1 MKIEITKEIIF
12 RTARSGG
19 KGGQNVNKVETMVE
33 GYFSIRDSALL
44 TPEQKRVLEHKL
56 ASKINSDGFL
66 QVRSQVHRTQLGN
79 KAEVIRKMHALLE
92 SGLKKQKRRIA
103 TFPGGVIHHHAQ
115 IERHLN
121 QFLTQM
127 WCDLFA
133 PMSPPIELDYSCH
146 TLILDDPTGEGR

>member
-44 TPEQKRVLEHKL
+44 TPEQKLVLEHKL
-56 ASKINSDGFL
+56 ASRINSDGVL

-79 KAEVIRKMHALLE
+79 KAEVVRKMHALLE
-92 SGLKKQKRRIA
+92 ASLKRKKPRIA
-103 TFPGGVIHHHAQ
+103 TRPTAAAKERR
-115 IERHLN
+115 IEEKKR
-121 QFLTQM
+121 QGR
-127 WCDLFA
+127 A
-133 PMSPPIELDYSCH
+133 K
-146 TLILDDPTGEGR
+146 EGRKKMRGEE

>member
-1 MKIEITKEIIF
+1 MMKIEITKEIIF

-19 KGGQNVNKVETMVE
+19 AGGQNVNKVETMVE

-44 TPEQKRVLEHKL
+44 TAEQKRILEHKL

-92 SGLKKQKRRIA
+92 AGLKKEKRRIA
-103 TFPGGVIHHHAQ
+103 TKPTAAARERR
-115 IERHLN
+115 IEEKKR
-121 QFLTQM
+121 QSRAKEGRRRTRG
-127 WCDLFA
+127 
-133 PMSPPIELDYSCH
+133 
-146 TLILDDPTGEGR
+146 DDPL

>member
-1 MKIEITKEIIF
+1 MKIEISKEIIF

-44 TPEQKRVLEHKL
+44 TPEQKLVLEHKL
-56 ASKINSDGFL
+56 ASRINSDGFI

-92 SGLKKQKRRIA
+92 AGLTKEKRRIA
-103 TFPGGVIHHHAQ
+103 TRPTAAARERR
-115 IERHLN
+115 IEEKKR
-121 QFLTQM
+121 QSR
-127 WCDLFA
+127 A
-133 PMSPPIELDYSCH
+133 K
-146 TLILDDPTGEGR
+146 EGRRRTRGDE

>member
-12 RTARSGG
+12 QTARSGG

-92 SGLKKQKRRIA
+92 SGLKRQKRRIA
-103 TFPGGVIHHHAQ
+103 TKPTAAARERR
-115 IERHLN
+115 IEEKKR
-121 QFLTQM
+121 QSR
-127 WCDLFA
+127 A
-133 PMSPPIELDYSCH
+133 K
-146 TLILDDPTGEGR
+146 EGRRKTRGNDNE

>member
-12 RTARSGG
+12 QTARSGG

-79 KAEVIRKMHALLE
+79 KAEVIRKMHTLLE
-92 SGLKKQKRRIA
+92 SGLKRQKRRIA
-103 TFPGGVIHHHAQ
+103 TKPTAAARERR
-115 IERHLN
+115 IEEKKR
-121 QFLTQM
+121 QSR
-127 WCDLFA
+127 A
-133 PMSPPIELDYSCH
+133 K
-146 TLILDDPTGEGR
+146 EGRRKTRGNDNE